1 MQNRPRHSAIR
12 RLLFPYSG
20 EQPLTRKQGLRVILT
35 WALFFSSMVTICSS
49 PIALVVGIHMIEK
62 TMLFLLIAFLAGLG
76 VFGILAWFV
85 VSMSNRAARIFQ
97 ARKTTTTG
105 SASGGR
111 YGS

>member
-1 MQNRPRHSAIR
+1 MQNPRRYSLIR

-20 EQPLTRKQGLRVILT
+20 EQPLSRQQGLRIIFA
-35 WALFFSSMVTICSS
+35 WALFFSSLMILCTS
-49 PIALVVGIHMIEK
+49 PIALVVGAHMLGR
-62 TMLFLLIAFLAGLG
+62 TLLFLLISFLAGLV

-85 VSMSNRAARIFQ
+85 VIMSNRAARLYQ

-105 SASGGR
+105 RASGGR

>member
-1 MQNRPRHSAIR
+1 MQNRPRSSVIR

-20 EQPLTRKQGLRVILT
+20 EQPLSRKQGLRIILA
-35 WALFFSSMVTICSS
+35 WALFFSSTLIVCAS
-49 PIALVVGIHMIEK
+49 PVALVVGIHVIGK
-62 TMLFLLIAFLAGLG
+62 TLLFLLISFLAGL
-76 VFGILAWFV
+76 VIFGILAWFV
-85 VSMSNRAARIFQ
+85 VCMSNRAARLFQ

>member
-1 MQNRPRHSAIR
+1 MQNRPRSSAIR

-20 EQPLTRKQGLRVILT
+20 EQPLSHKQGLRLILT
-35 WALFFSSMVTICSS
+35 WALFFSSMLTICAS
-49 PIALVVGIHMIEK
+49 PVALVVGIHMIGK
-62 TMLFLLIAFLAGLG
+62 TMLFLLISFLAGL
-76 VFGILAWFV
+76 VIFGILAWFV
-85 VSMSNRAARIFQ
+85 VCMSNRAARLFQ